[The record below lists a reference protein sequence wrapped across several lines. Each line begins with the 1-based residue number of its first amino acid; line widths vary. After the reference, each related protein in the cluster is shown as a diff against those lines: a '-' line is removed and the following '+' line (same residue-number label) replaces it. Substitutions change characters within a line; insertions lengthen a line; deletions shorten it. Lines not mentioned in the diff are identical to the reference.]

1 MKRLALR
8 YLYFVLGVAVNSFGI
23 AFITK
28 SALGTSQISSV
39 PYVLSL
45 QFPGVSFGMCTFL
58 FNLLFI
64 LLQLLLLKRDF
75 HPVQF
80 LQILVNLLFSGLID
94 LSMGALSF
102 FQPQALWLRLL
113 SLGIG
118 CLILAFG
125 ICIEVAPDVLVVPGE
140 GVVRALSK
148 KTRRTFGTVKV
159 YFDVS
164 LIAIAALLSLAFF
177 HKLNGVGVGTVVSA
191 VAVGKCV
198 NWINRHVKAVQKIR
212 ALAVPDRTAE
222 AAVGQ

>member
-45 QFPGVSFGMCTFL
+45 QFPGISFGMCTIL

-64 LLQLLLLKRDF
+64 LLQVLLLKRDF

-94 LSMGALSF
+94 LSMGRCPF

-140 GVVRALSK
+140 GVSALFQRK
-148 KTRRTFGTVKV
+148 HGER
-159 YFDVS
+159 
-164 LIAIAALLSLAFF
+164 LARSRSIS
-177 HKLNGVGVGTVVSA
+177 TY
-191 VAVGKCV
+191 
-198 NWINRHVKAVQKIR
+198 
-212 ALAVPDRTAE
+212 P
-222 AAVGQ
+222 

>member
-1 MKRLALR
+1 
-8 YLYFVLGVAVNSFGI
+8 
-23 AFITK
+23 
-28 SALGTSQISSV
+28 
-39 PYVLSL
+39 
-45 QFPGVSFGMCTFL
+45 
-58 FNLLFI
+58 
-64 LLQLLLLKRDF
+64 
-75 HPVQF
+75 
-80 LQILVNLLFSGLID
+80 
-94 LSMGALSF
+94 MGALSF
-102 FQPQALWLRLL
+102 FSTAGPLAPAAQLGNRLPDSCVRNL
-113 SLGIG
+113 HRGGAGRPG
-118 CLILAFG
+118 CA
-125 ICIEVAPDVLVVPGE
+125 GE

-212 ALAVPDRTAE
+212 ALAVPDCTAE

>member
-45 QFPGVSFGMCTFL
+45 QFPGISFGMCTFL

-64 LLQLLLLKRDF
+64 LLQVLLLKRDF

-118 CLILAFG
+118 REPRRAPAGAGGHHPPPERDYPLAG
-125 ICIEVAPDVLVVPGE
+125 GGLKPHH
-140 GVVRALSK
+140 
-148 KTRRTFGTVKV
+148 
-159 YFDVS
+159 
-164 LIAIAALLSLAFF
+164 AAGL
-177 HKLNGVGVGTVVSA
+177 
-191 VAVGKCV
+191 
-198 NWINRHVKAVQKIR
+198 
-212 ALAVPDRTAE
+212 
-222 AAVGQ
+222 